1 MAGKLLS
8 FLGTS
13 DYKPVEYQLRGK
25 GYCSFYAPAALC
37 HLLEPKPDKLVVFAT
52 KDAEEKHGA
61 GLRDAVGDCVPVEL
75 VRIPA
80 GAREEE
86 MWDIFRI
93 ITEQVGEG
101 DTVYFDITHSFR
113 SLPFLSFLALAY
125 LRTAKSARI
134 AGVYYGAYEAR
145 QDSRTP
151 VFDLTPF
158 VELLDWTVAADRFI
172 RFGDGRDLARLADRE
187 KAEWARAG
195 LKDRKDKL
203 ELSAWDG
210 LANRLRD
217 ISLALRLIRPHEAMQ
232 AAHKLQEHLRK
243 HFVDPASRGA
253 QIFPLTVLLDKVG
266 TAFAPLALQ
275 EPRQADWREDL
286 GRQKA
291 LIRWYFDHQQYVQAL
306 ALAREWLVSWATAY
320 MGHPEKVYS
329 RERRE
334 EAESILNQAGRRLW
348 DKEADKT
355 PGGEKAKEKPIPED
369 VTKLWADITER
380 RNDLLHAGMRKRPLP
395 ADGVVADIASFVD
408 AIEKLPLP
416 GEEGTP

>member
-13 DYKPVEYQLRGK
+13 DYKPVEYQLRGR

-37 HLLEPKPDKLVVFAT
+37 RLLEPKPDELVVFAT
-52 KDAEEKHGA
+52 QEAEDKHGA
-61 GLRDAVGDCVPVEL
+61 GLQEAVGECVPVKL

-80 GAREEE
+80 GTCEEE

-93 ITEQVGEG
+93 ITDQVGEG
-101 DTVYFDITHSFR
+101 DDVYFDITHSFR

-125 LRTAKSARI
+125 LRTAKEAHI

-172 RFGDGRDLARLADRE
+172 RFGDGRDLARLAGRD
-187 KAEWARAG
+187 KAEWAKAG
-195 LKDRKDKL
+195 LTDEKELFVWGRLADSLRK
-203 ELSAWDG
+203 
-210 LANRLRD
+210 
-217 ISLALRLIRPHEAMQ
+217 ISLALRLIRPHEAMEE
-232 AAHKLQEHLRK
+232 AYNLQKHLRT
-243 HFVDPASRGA
+243 HFADPASRRA
-253 QIFPLTVLLDKVG
+253 QIAPLTVLLEKVG

-286 GRQKA
+286 GRQKS
-291 LIRWYFDHQQYVQAL
+291 LIRWYFNHQQYVQAL
-306 ALAREWLVSWATAY
+306 ALAREWLVSWAIVH
-320 MGHPEKVYS
+320 MDHPGQLYARKW
-329 RERRE
+329 REDTE
-334 EAESILNQAGRRLW
+334 YALNQADRHLR

-355 PGGEKAKEKPIPED
+355 PGEAKAEETPIPED
-369 VTKLWADITER
+369 VVNLWANITNR
-380 RNDLLHAGMRKRPLP
+380 RNDLMHAGMRKNPVP
-395 ADGVVADIASFVD
+395 ADKVVGDVASFVK
-408 AIEKLPLP
+408 AIEKLPLL